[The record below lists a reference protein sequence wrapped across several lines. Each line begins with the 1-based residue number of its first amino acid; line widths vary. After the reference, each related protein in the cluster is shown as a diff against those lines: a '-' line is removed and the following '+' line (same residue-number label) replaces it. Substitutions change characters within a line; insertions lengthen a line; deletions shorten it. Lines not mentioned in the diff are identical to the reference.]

1 MNLPISFKTGLLLAV
16 FLAPIITGIVAQKA
30 DTALLNRW
38 YDSMSDA
45 MYAQPK
51 DALGYMHKGRLAS
64 HIGKDKA
71 WEGYFLQAAG
81 IIHDL
86 DNQLDS
92 SLYYFEKTIALAKE
106 MKDTVMEAN
115 ALGNIGVAYHAR
127 GFLQP
132 ALNYHLA
139 AARLREA
146 TSSKQYL
153 GKSYNNIGLLYRIK
167 KDYPKAMEYLNKSLE
182 IKQKDGDEAGIVTT
196 LMNIGSCFQHI
207 GQYDSALAYA
217 RNGLTLAKKI
227 NDNEN
232 IAATTGNI
240 GLALLSIGKTEQAKT
255 YLTRALELYGNNGN
269 DEEFLSIYQG
279 LSKYYLQ
286 IGNLNESKAFAQKGL
301 QKARQMQRREQ
312 EVTFLKLVANL
323 TKLEGNTQLAYTY
336 LEQATQLNDSLLNE
350 ANIRQLNE
358 MNILYE
364 TELKENEIQ
373 YLTNETLESK
383 LKLVNNKRQRNV
395 LITALVFAGITAV
408 VIGYSL
414 KKNKEKNALLTKQNE
429 IIENQLKE
437 KEILMGEIHHRVKNN
452 LQIISGLLN
461 LQSRH
466 IADPNA
472 QQAVRE
478 GRNRVKSIAL
488 IHQQL
493 YQRES
498 LTAINLSHYLKDLMQ
513 SIDQSFK
520 DNGKQITHQVV
531 CPDLLLDVEAAV
543 PIGLIVNE
551 LVTNCY
557 KHAFQHKSHGNI
569 ALKITADEPAMQV
582 IIQDNGDGLP
592 EGFNLQEQKSFGLK
606 MISTLVN
613 KLKASFT
620 IDNQKGAT
628 FILHIP
634 NYSNIS

>member
-1 MNLPISFKTGLLLAV
+1 MAINSGLLFAALSILMV
-16 FLAPIITGIVAQKA
+16 LDCDAQKA

-45 MYAQPK
+45 MYARPK
-51 DALGYMHKGRLAS
+51 DALGYMHKGRIAS
-64 HIGKDKA
+64 NMGEDKA

-127 GFLQP
+127 GYLQP

-146 TSSKQYL
+146 SSSKQYL
-153 GKSYNNIGLLYRIK
+153 GKSYNNIGLLYRMK
-167 KDYPKAMEYLNKSLE
+167 KDYSKAMEYLNKSLE
-182 IKQKDGDEAGIVTT
+182 LKQKDEDEAGMVTT
-196 LMNIGSCFQHI
+196 LMNMGSCFQHT

-217 RNGLTLAKKI
+217 RNSLNLASQIGDKE
-227 NDNEN
+227 NE
-232 IAATTGNI
+232 AAATGNI
-240 GLALLSIGKTEQAKT
+240 GLALLSLGKTEQAKT
-255 YLTRALELYGNNGN
+255 YLTKALQLFGNGGN
-269 DEEFLSIYQG
+269 DEEYFSIFQG

-286 IGNLNESKAFAQKGL
+286 KGDLSQSKDYTLHGL

-312 EVTFLKLVANL
+312 EVNFLKSLANI
-323 TKLEGNTQLAYTY
+323 TKMEGNGQLAFTY

-350 ANIRQLNE
+350 ANIRQMNE

-364 TELKENEIQ
+364 TELKESEIQ
-373 YLTNETLESK
+373 KLTTEGLENR
-383 LKLVNNKRQRNV
+383 LKLLENNRQRNV
-395 LITALVFAGITAV
+395 LMTAFAFAAV
-408 VIGYSL
+408 IAIIIGYSL
-414 KKNKEKNALLTKQNE
+414 KKNKEKSALLAKQNE
-429 IIENQLKE
+429 IIEKQLKE

-472 QQAVRE
+472 LQAVRE

-498 LTAINLSHYLKDLMQ
+498 LTAINLKHYLKDLMQ
-513 SIDQSFK
+513 SIDQSFR
-520 DNGKQITHQVV
+520 DSGKEITHQVA
-531 CPDLLLDVEAAV
+531 CPELLLDVEAAV

-551 LVTNCY
+551 LVTNSY
-557 KHAFQHKSHGNI
+557 KHAFHHKNKGI
-569 ALKITADEPAMQV
+569 ITLHIEADEPSMQL

-606 MISTLVN
+606 MINTLVN

-620 IDNQKGAT
+620 IEQDSGAK

-634 NYSNIS
+634 NYSDIS